1 MGCRINQTFNSYYLE
16 MKQSIKKDK
25 ETREELLLRIR
36 NIETKEEEAES
47 KAIYWNNEM
56 NKLRKQLERMY
67 EKLALYD
74 ED

>member
-1 MGCRINQTFNSYYLE
+1 

-36 NIETKEEEAES
+36 NIETKEEEAER

-67 EKLALYD
+67 EKLALYE

>member
-1 MGCRINQTFNSYYLE
+1 MVKCYKTKNLDSYYLE
-16 MKQSIKKDK
+16 MKKDK

-36 NIETKEEEAES
+36 NIEIKEEEAERE
-47 KAIYWNNEM
+47 AIYWNNEM

-67 EKLALYD
+67 EKLALYE